1 MPAIRAIW
9 RHPIKA
15 HGREALDRITLSEG
29 QTMPWDRAWAV
40 AHELSDA
47 DGTEWAHCRKF
58 TRASEVPA
66 IQAITTRVEEKSGVL
81 TLQHPELDDLTFDP
95 NKEQDAF
102 LAWVRQI
109 MPVSRPQSVRL
120 ARSVTQGMTDTNY
133 PSISLIN
140 LASHAAVAQ
149 ETTQDLSELRWRCN
163 IHMDGLN
170 AWEEFDWVGKTIR
183 AGEAELRIE
192 EPIERCKVPAAN
204 PMTGAQDT
212 DMVGTLMRAFGHMNF
227 GISAVVTK
235 AGTLTLGDSVEPL

>member
-40 AHELSDA
+40 AHELSDV

-120 ARSVTQGMTDTNY
+120 VRSVTQGMTDTNY

-140 LASHAAVAQ
+140 LASHAAVAH

-170 AWEEFDWVGKTIR
+170 AWEEFDWVGKTVR

-192 EPIERCKVPAAN
+192 EPIERCNVPAAN

-227 GISAVVTK
+227 GISAFVTK
-235 AGTLTLGDSVEPL
+235 AGTLALGDSVEPL